1 MRERNKERDKQN
13 ILRRGN
19 NELPPDVKI
28 GRKKKRDTLAKKRKR
43 RLKKEKER
51 KKRKG
56 KREKGKEKRRGRK
69 SCCGMKMIM
78 SQSYDVKIKE
88 KKKRILRLTAFST
101 FISVACAQLYKS
113 MLRSSGCWDE

>member
-1 MRERNKERDKQN
+1 MRERNKETDKQN

-28 GRKKKRDTLAKKRKR
+28 GRKKKRDTLAKKK
-43 RLKKEKER
+43 KKEI

-56 KREKGKEKRRGRK
+56 KKEEKREKNRKKKKRRGRK

-78 SQSYDVKIKE
+78 SQSYDVKIIE
-88 KKKRILRLTAFST
+88 KKKNSSFHCVQHLHFSR
-101 FISVACAQLYKS
+101 VRAVV
-113 MLRSSGCWDE
+113 

>member
-1 MRERNKERDKQN
+1 MRERNKETDKQN

-56 KREKGKEKRRGRK
+56 KRIGKRKREGE
-69 SCCGMKMIM
+69 GNL
-78 SQSYDVKIKE
+78 V
-88 KKKRILRLTAFST
+88 
-101 FISVACAQLYKS
+101 VA
-113 MLRSSGCWDE
+113 